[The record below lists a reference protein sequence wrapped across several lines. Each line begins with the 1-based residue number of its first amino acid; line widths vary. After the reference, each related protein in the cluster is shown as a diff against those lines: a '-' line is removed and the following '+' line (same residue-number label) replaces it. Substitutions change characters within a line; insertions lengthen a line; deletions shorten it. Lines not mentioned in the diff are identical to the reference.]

1 MDDADGWVSPWA
13 DDSTKTATTDDTKKH
28 DGAAKSGDLW
38 ADGFGETS
46 AWAAA
51 TTAEVLPDWAVAD
64 AGDDKHGP
72 GPWARTGTGLKG
84 LSPGL
89 GYEQWGA
96 GSEWASFTHE
106 EEVATP
112 RDVEVVPAEN
122 SKLGLEVEKPPL
134 VIAEAWG
141 AASDV
146 QEVVVVVRPDS
157 PKFGPGLEMLPQP
170 VLETVE
176 VGGPS
181 HDQPQ
186 EVGVDLKMEKDTDG
200 GAGKVEGGEAV
211 EVKEAEVKGIEGKE
225 GEMEMA
231 EAAGLAGL
239 AGEVGEIEGSAIAL
253 PEASLR
259 RQDEGSEQEEEDR
272 DSLHS
277 EPSAATA
284 TTTHTDVNGPV
295 TLPGE
300 VEVPPIKPPAEAQ
313 VHNEKSS
320 HAEDD
325 DDFGDFAEEAEF
337 DDFVGTEPEVK
348 APSPPPPPP
357 PSEGVPA
364 FEIDTS
370 FVRKLYPIPTSSPD
384 PPPVEGEV
392 IHTTGA

>member
-1 MDDADGWVSPWA
+1 
-13 DDSTKTATTDDTKKH
+13 
-28 DGAAKSGDLW
+28 
-38 ADGFGETS
+38 
-46 AWAAA
+46 
-51 TTAEVLPDWAVAD
+51 
-64 AGDDKHGP
+64 
-72 GPWARTGTGLKG
+72 
-84 LSPGL
+84 
-89 GYEQWGA
+89 
-96 GSEWASFTHE
+96 
-106 EEVATP
+106 
-112 RDVEVVPAEN
+112 
-122 SKLGLEVEKPPL
+122 
-134 VIAEAWG
+134 
-141 AASDV
+141 
-146 QEVVVVVRPDS
+146 
-157 PKFGPGLEMLPQP
+157 
-170 VLETVE
+170 
-176 VGGPS
+176 
-181 HDQPQ
+181 
-186 EVGVDLKMEKDTDG
+186 
-200 GAGKVEGGEAV
+200 
-211 EVKEAEVKGIEGKE
+211 
-225 GEMEMA
+225 
-231 EAAGLAGL
+231 L